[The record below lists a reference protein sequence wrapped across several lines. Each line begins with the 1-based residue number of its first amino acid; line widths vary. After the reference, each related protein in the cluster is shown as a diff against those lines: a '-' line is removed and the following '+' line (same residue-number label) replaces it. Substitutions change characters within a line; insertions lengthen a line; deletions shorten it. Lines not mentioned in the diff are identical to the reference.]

1 MTQITAD
8 EIDPTCRLI
17 CGCGFETGTIPTRA
31 MGEEIKKAHNCEY
44 EPELTMSGI
53 PGYE

>member
-1 MTQITAD
+1 MIQITAE

-17 CGCGFETGTIPTRA
+17 CGCGFETGTIPSRSL
-31 MGEEIKKAHNCEY
+31 GEEIKESHECEY
-44 EPELTMSGI
+44 KSELTMSGI